1 MDDLWVKFNVFIMT
15 IFSLMNF
22 FNISTIPVQPL
33 RFHSLERVAEILA
46 KLVAYCEVSQPLM
59 PPGMG
64 TTLPVKDIITTL
76 QMCPCQWEIF
86 S

>member
-1 MDDLWVKFNVFIMT
+1 MT
-15 IFSLMNF
+15 IFSLMNV

-33 RFHSLERVAEILA
+33 RFHTLESVAENLA
-46 KLVAYCEVSQPLM
+46 KLVACCEVSQPLM
-59 PPGMG
+59 PQGMG

-76 QMCPCQWEIF
+76 QMCPCHWEIF